1 MAVIIG
7 NTVRK
12 PVNESVEAPAF
23 VQEKPQVNQQLGKVS
38 AVNKSSERLA
48 LVHNNDSA
56 AQNTPSSISPDSNA
70 SVFLA
75 LKSAGNPLA
84 SCVGSLNF
92 SLKAA

>member
-12 PVNESVEAPAF
+12 PVEAVALG
-23 VQEKPQVNQQLGKVS
+23 QENPQTNQQFGKVS

-84 SCVGSLNF
+84 DCVGSLKF